1 MKLSIIV
8 AVSENN
14 VIGIDNQLPW
24 HLPADLKYF
33 KNLTSGHPIIM
44 GRKTFESIGRPLPN
58 RENIVITRD
67 AAFHHEGIVIKH
79 SIEEAIQYCRTK
91 DDEIF
96 IIGGDT
102 IYQQTISWVNRI
114 YYTRVH
120 VSLEHGTAFFPV
132 LNMEEWKL
140 VQSEYHIKDE
150 KNQYDYTFEVYD
162 RMLTD
167 D

>member
-33 KNLTSGHPIIM
+33 KNLTTGHTILM

-67 AAFHHEGIVIKH
+67 EQFQHEGIVVKH
-79 SIEEAIQYCRTK
+79 SIEEAIQYCRQK
-91 DDEIF
+91 SDEVF

-114 YYTRVH
+114 YFTRVH
-120 VSLEHGTAFFPV
+120 VLIENGTAFFPE
-132 LNMEEWKL
+132 LNMEEWKM
-140 VQSEYHIKDE
+140 VQSDYYLKDE

>member
-33 KNLTSGHPIIM
+33 KNLTTGHTILM

-67 AAFHHEGIVIKH
+67 EQFQHEGIIIKH
-79 SIEEAIQYCRTK
+79 SIEDAIHYCRSK
-91 DDEIF
+91 MDEVF

-120 VSLEHGTAFFPV
+120 VLIENGTAFFPE
-132 LNMEEWKL
+132 LNMEEWKM
-140 VQSEYHIKDE
+140 VQSDYFLKDE